1 MWILILMLGCVVGC
15 AEQKVEQGG
24 LTEVQFVD
32 VCVDVLALQ
41 ADESLVSDSLLVA
54 RDRVYQKHGITK
66 ADVVRFIDQRKADPQ
81 AWESVI
87 GLLKGQLGEQA
98 DIPLRAF
105 QQTKMDSIKNKK
117 PGQ

>member
-1 MWILILMLGCVVGC
+1 MWILILMLGYMVGC
-15 AEQKVEQGG
+15 AQQKVPQEG

-32 VCVDVLALQ
+32 VCVDVLALVS
-41 ADESLVSDSLLVA
+41 DESLVSDSLLVA

-81 AWESVI
+81 TWESVVV
-87 GLLKGQLGEQA
+87 LLKARLGEQA
-98 DIPLRAF
+98 DIPLKAF